1 MQQNLDSNSAVFRNC
16 LIDDVTILVR
26 REITDTLGG
35 MTMKIRKWVSNSCE
49 ILDTVP
55 PEDRYP
61 TLNDSNNMIS

>member
-35 MTMKIRKWVSNSCE
+35 MTMKIRK
-49 ILDTVP
+49 
-55 PEDRYP
+55 
-61 TLNDSNNMIS
+61 